1 MATNTTNYGFKK
13 PDESDFYDVADQ
25 NKNWDLADEALKNLD
40 TPTFEDY
47 TGSTAV
53 PSATDAIDQIKSKG
67 KLGTLLSNIKAAFK
81 GACLIGHIVNN
92 CVTDNAGLP
101 LSAAQG
107 KVLKD
112 LYTQLYSD
120 LSNGSVIANFS
131 PMESNEANF
140 CKGYDYDNGRF
151 IFNFRGAVSKISD
164 YVFSDG
170 HQGIIA
176 KLSELALKSETLTFR
191 GIFEGNLNDA
201 ASWKIPA
208 GIYQIKGKDTIS
220 NGPDGAQWCLFI
232 QFPDDYHNQVM
243 CIGGDNGVVT
253 RRYIGS
259 PQVWTSWT

>member
-120 LSNGSVIANFS
+120 
-131 PMESNEANF
+131 
-140 CKGYDYDNGRF
+140 K
-151 IFNFRGAVSKISD
+151 VSKSD
-164 YVFSDG
+164 IEKNGVQIGSSLKVYSYSAGDKTITAIIKAKEKLC
-170 HQGIIA
+170 HMTGILIV
-176 KLSELALKSETLTFR
+176 
-191 GIFEGNLNDA
+191 D
-201 ASWKIPA
+201 
-208 GIYQIKGKDTIS
+208 Q
-220 NGPDGAQWCLFI
+220 
-232 QFPDDYHNQVM
+232 NQVM
-243 CIGGDNGVVT
+243 DIYSTGVGSGITVISKTSVVDTPTLTNEKSINIPLVPWSSFIFLCIDS
-253 RRYIGS
+253 YDIS
-259 PQVWTSWT
+259 ES

>member
-112 LYTQLYSD
+112 LYTQLYSEMPIIGKFTNKKHKD
-120 LSNGSVIANFS
+120 IIKIGSVVNS
-131 PMESNEANF
+131 RSVV
-140 CKGYDYDNGRF
+140 C
-151 IFNFRGAVSKISD
+151 
-164 YVFSDG
+164 VFPRYN
-170 HQGIIA
+170 
-176 KLSELALKSETLTFR
+176 TLTTVRCIYSSLEISAGEDQFQLLAWDTNTQNDSTSTNL
-191 GIFEGNLNDA
+191 EGYY
-201 ASWKIPA
+201 I
-208 GIYQIKGKDTIS
+208 
-220 NGPDGAQWCLFI
+220 
-232 QFPDDYHNQVM
+232 VM
-243 CIGGDNGVVT
+243 PML
-253 RRYIGS
+253 S
-259 PQVWTSWT
+259 K